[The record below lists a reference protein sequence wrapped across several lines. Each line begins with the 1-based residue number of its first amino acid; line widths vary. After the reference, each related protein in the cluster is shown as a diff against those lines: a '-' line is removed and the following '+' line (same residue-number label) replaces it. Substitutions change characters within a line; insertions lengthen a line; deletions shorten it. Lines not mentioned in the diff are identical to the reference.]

1 MIDNE
6 KFLQK
11 RFDDIKSDISYKM
24 NLCIYKCIRN
34 GCTPYLLYLMI
45 YDDLTKTYLLPNYTN
60 ILLDNQTPTS
70 NSLIDESIGESVD
83 SIEENIMNFFKE
95 KLFDI
100 YPPNTNKINYDDFED
115 STDIYNE
122 ELFKGF
128 FLHENEITMVYDAT
142 HINVPLESN
151 NYCWV
156 SPYEIFVSKRVKSIP
171 ISDSVEKIFDEI
183 SLSGSQ
189 NNVDFYHLKDVI
201 SNTIIK
207 TPYILFMCKQVES
220 SKSGFMLFDLFNTK
234 KVEYSTVEYESDNEN
249 ESIIF
254 PTIQHPKLGNYTFFS
269 SLPLKTSNLVKR
281 FAVFVDIDELNPLY
295 LEPSENDRLL
305 TIYDF
310 DKDIEQYTS
319 VTFIEESIQFWCI
332 KSSLY
337 FSEIPDLLNNIN
349 GENEPLKKE
358 NLENEPEEKEF
369 SEDKNKNNL
378 QNLQQNES
386 YKEYDNSET
395 LENNNKENIYNSKE
409 EFAKNENLEK
419 ENLKN
424 GENYPLQKRNL
435 ENEPIEKEFFEDK
448 NKNNLQNL
456 QQNESYKEYENS
468 KTLENNNKENI
479 YNSKE
484 EFSKK
489 KNLEK
494 ENLEN
499 RENGQN
505 DPFKKEKS

>member
-1 MIDNE
+1 
-6 KFLQK
+6 
-11 RFDDIKSDISYKM
+11 
-24 NLCIYKCIRN
+24 
-34 GCTPYLLYLMI
+34 MI
-45 YDDLTKTYLLPNYTN
+45 YDHLTKTYLLPNYTN

-269 SLPLKTSNLVKR
+269 SLPLKISNLVKR

-295 LEPSENDRLL
+295 LEPSENDTLL

-319 VTFIEESIQFWCI
+319 VTFIEKSIQFWCI
-332 KSSLY
+332 KSCLY
-337 FSEIPDLLNNIN
+337 FSEMPELNNV
-349 GENEPLKKE
+349 
-358 NLENEPEEKEF
+358 
-369 SEDKNKNNL
+369 
-378 QNLQQNES
+378 
-386 YKEYDNSET
+386 
-395 LENNNKENIYNSKE
+395 
-409 EFAKNENLEK
+409 
-419 ENLKN
+419 
-424 GENYPLQKRNL
+424 
-435 ENEPIEKEFFEDK
+435 
-448 NKNNLQNL
+448 
-456 QQNESYKEYENS
+456 YE
-468 KTLENNNKENI
+468 
-479 YNSKE
+479 
-484 EFSKK
+484 
-489 KNLEK
+489 
-494 ENLEN
+494 
-499 RENGQN
+499 
-505 DPFKKEKS
+505 

>member
-1 MIDNE
+1 MYTLKKSHEMIDNIFVNREYDRQDDGIINKHKSHAHSSNSNSSNSNSSNSDSSNSDSSNSDSSNSDSDYLSDSSNSDSNSESYSDSNSESYSESDFNSYSDSDSYSESLSESSQNELLEEQINTIYEYDGKKYMIDNE

-45 YDDLTKTYLLPNYTN
+45 YDDLTKTYLLPNYN
-60 ILLDNQTPTS
+60 IILLDNQIPTS
-70 NSLIDESIGESVD
+70 NSLSGNESIDESVD

-142 HINVPLESN
+142 HINIPLESN

-156 SPYEIFVSKRVKSIP
+156 SPYEIFISKKVKSIS

-201 SNTIIK
+201 SNRIIK
-207 TPYILFMCKQVES
+207 TPYILFMCKQIEP

-234 KVEYSTVEYESDNEN
+234 KMEYSTVEYENDNEN

-281 FAVFVDIDELNPLY
+281 FAVFVDMDELNPLY
-295 LEPSENDRLL
+295 LEPSENDTLL

-319 VTFIEESIQFWCI
+319 VTFIEKSIQFWCV
-332 KSSLY
+332 KSCLY
-337 FSEIPDLLNNIN
+337 FSEMPDLLNNIN
-349 GENEPLKKE
+349 E
-358 NLENEPEEKEF
+358 
-369 SEDKNKNNL
+369 
-378 QNLQQNES
+378 
-386 YKEYDNSET
+386 
-395 LENNNKENIYNSKE
+395 
-409 EFAKNENLEK
+409 
-419 ENLKN
+419 
-424 GENYPLQKRNL
+424 
-435 ENEPIEKEFFEDK
+435 
-448 NKNNLQNL
+448 
-456 QQNESYKEYENS
+456 
-468 KTLENNNKENI
+468 
-479 YNSKE
+479 
-484 EFSKK
+484 
-489 KNLEK
+489 
-494 ENLEN
+494 
-499 RENGQN
+499 
-505 DPFKKEKS
+505 

>member
-45 YDDLTKTYLLPNYTN
+45 YDDLTKTYLLPNYN
-60 ILLDNQTPTS
+60 IILLDNQIPTS
-70 NSLIDESIGESVD
+70 NSLSGNESIDESVD

-142 HINVPLESN
+142 HINIPLESN

-156 SPYEIFVSKRVKSIP
+156 SPYEIFISKKVKSIS

-201 SNTIIK
+201 SNRIIK
-207 TPYILFMCKQVES
+207 TPYILFMCKQIEP

-234 KVEYSTVEYESDNEN
+234 KMEYSTVEYENDNEN

-281 FAVFVDIDELNPLY
+281 FAVFVDMDELNPLY
-295 LEPSENDRLL
+295 LEPSENDTLL

-319 VTFIEESIQFWCI
+319 VTFIEKSIQFWCV
-332 KSSLY
+332 KSCLY
-337 FSEIPDLLNNIN
+337 FSEMPDLLNNIN
-349 GENEPLKKE
+349 E
-358 NLENEPEEKEF
+358 
-369 SEDKNKNNL
+369 
-378 QNLQQNES
+378 
-386 YKEYDNSET
+386 
-395 LENNNKENIYNSKE
+395 
-409 EFAKNENLEK
+409 
-419 ENLKN
+419 
-424 GENYPLQKRNL
+424 
-435 ENEPIEKEFFEDK
+435 
-448 NKNNLQNL
+448 
-456 QQNESYKEYENS
+456 
-468 KTLENNNKENI
+468 
-479 YNSKE
+479 
-484 EFSKK
+484 
-489 KNLEK
+489 
-494 ENLEN
+494 
-499 RENGQN
+499 
-505 DPFKKEKS
+505 

>member
-1 MIDNE
+1 MYTLKKSHEMIDNIFVNREYDRQDHGIKNKHKYHADSSNSDSDYLSDSNSDSSNSDSPADSKLVSKSDSKSDSNSESNSESYSDTDFNSESNSDSNSESNSDSNSESYSESDFNSYSDTDSNTEGSQNDLLEEQINTIYEYDGKKYMIDNE

-45 YDDLTKTYLLPNYTN
+45 YDDLTKTYLLPNYN
-60 ILLDNQTPTS
+60 IILLDNQIPTS
-70 NSLIDESIGESVD
+70 NSLSGNESIDESVD

-142 HINVPLESN
+142 RINVPLESN

-156 SPYEIFVSKRVKSIP
+156 SPYEIFISKKVKSIP

-201 SNTIIK
+201 SNRIIK
-207 TPYILFMCKQVES
+207 TPYILFMCKQIES

-234 KVEYSTVEYESDNEN
+234 KMEYSTVEYENDNEN

-254 PTIQHPKLGNYTFFS
+254 PTIQHPKLGNYVFFS

-281 FAVFVDIDELNPLY
+281 FAVFVDTDELNPLY
-295 LEPSENDRLL
+295 LEPSENDTLL

-319 VTFIEESIQFWCI
+319 VTFIEKSIQLWCV
-332 KSSLY
+332 KSCLY
-337 FSEIPDLLNNIN
+337 FSEMPDLLNS
-349 GENEPLKKE
+349 NE
-358 NLENEPEEKEF
+358 
-369 SEDKNKNNL
+369 
-378 QNLQQNES
+378 
-386 YKEYDNSET
+386 
-395 LENNNKENIYNSKE
+395 
-409 EFAKNENLEK
+409 
-419 ENLKN
+419 
-424 GENYPLQKRNL
+424 
-435 ENEPIEKEFFEDK
+435 
-448 NKNNLQNL
+448 
-456 QQNESYKEYENS
+456 
-468 KTLENNNKENI
+468 
-479 YNSKE
+479 
-484 EFSKK
+484 
-489 KNLEK
+489 
-494 ENLEN
+494 
-499 RENGQN
+499 
-505 DPFKKEKS
+505 